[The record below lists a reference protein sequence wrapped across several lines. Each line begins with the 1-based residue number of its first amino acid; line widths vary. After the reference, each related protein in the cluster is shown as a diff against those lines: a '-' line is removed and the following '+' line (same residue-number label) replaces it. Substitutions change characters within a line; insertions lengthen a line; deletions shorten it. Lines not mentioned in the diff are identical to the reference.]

1 MDVEPP
7 LQIIGWDFVLL
18 HLLGSVELFL
28 GSRALTEVVQL
39 AALCRSSSL
48 IAQMEYQK
56 ISEEQGIVGLPSGQ
70 EIGILSNIHRL
81 DFVSLDRLRARFYS
95 CLYFDM
101 WVEWVF
107 LQTGQVLPTA
117 HHCIIAQTPHRMN
130 LRWRF
135 SSWLVTP
142 SDWSDSESDVSSD
155 DGDEDLSID
164 AAIHKI
170 IDAEIREILSDERL
184 ERLRR
189 KCRRLGHDL
198 LVWGESS

>member
-18 HLLGSVELFL
+18 HLLGSIELFL

-81 DFVSLDRLRARFYS
+81 DFVSLDRLRARFFSRVSTSTCGWSGYS
-95 CLYFDM
+95 CRRGRYR
-101 WVEWVF
+101 
-107 LQTGQVLPTA
+107 QPGITA
-117 HHCIIAQTPHRMN
+117 SER
-130 LRWRF
+130 RR
-135 SSWLVTP
+135 P
-142 SDWSDSESDVSSD
+142 S
-155 DGDEDLSID
+155 
-164 AAIHKI
+164 A
-170 IDAEIREILSDERL
+170 
-184 ERLRR
+184 
-189 KCRRLGHDL
+189 
-198 LVWGESS
+198 